1 MKTGDKIL
9 HKNGGQGKI
18 IKINNDMITTMPID
32 SCFYEERTF
41 HISDLIS
48 METTK
53 PKENEPDNK

>member
-1 MKTGDKIL
+1 
-9 HKNGGQGKI
+9 
-18 IKINNDMITTMPID
+18 MITAIPID